1 VNLFVAAFIGSP
13 SMNLVEADVEAGTV
27 SFGGYRFAA
36 AHAPRDGRYVIGL
49 RPEAFEDAA
58 FADSAL
64 PRIDVRVQVVE
75 DLGAD
80 AHVIF
85 PVDESPV
92 DVSEVREAAGDD
104 VLLPA
109 DGALFT
115 ARVDAQ
121 TSARVG
127 QQLSLAVDATRI
139 HFFDPASGLRLD
151 GAAAPALVGA

>member
-1 VNLFVAAFIGSP
+1 
-13 SMNLVEADVEAGTV
+13 
-27 SFGGYRFAA
+27 
-36 AHAPRDGRYVIGL
+36 
-49 RPEAFEDAA
+49 
-58 FADSAL
+58 
-64 PRIDVRVQVVE
+64 VRVQVVE

-92 DVSEVREAAGDD
+92 DVTEVREAAGED

-127 QQLSLAVDATRI
+127 KQLSLAVDAKRI
-139 HFFDPASGLRLD
+139 HFFDPASGLRL
-151 GAAAPALVGA
+151 GRAPAAALVGA